1 MNRLM
6 PVAVVSLM
14 AVCLCLGPDLS
25 ASLVPVVPSAQSASA
40 AQQESSAAKRDSA
53 QEGVIAVEL
62 AKSLNSRKLKAGDP
76 VVAKTT
82 AELRTANGMVIPRG
96 SKVLGHVTEATS
108 RANGSAQSTLGISF
122 DKIALKQG
130 KELPLKASIQA
141 VGPPPNMGPAAMGMG
156 NPSSMP
162 SGGMPTPMGGAPGP
176 MGGAPGPMG
185 GAPGPMG
192 GAPGPMGGA
201 PGPMGGVNPGEP
213 GPPPS
218 NFPSSNPSAPS
229 TSAPSSSTQGN
240 GEHPSE
246 LTARSSGVVGLHNLQ
261 LQPNSVLASSGKEVK
276 LESGSQILLRVQ
288 SQ

>member
-25 ASLVPVVPSAQSASA
+25 ASLVPAVFSAQSASA
-40 AQQESSAAKRDSA
+40 AQQESSAGKRDSA
-53 QEGVIAVEL
+53 QAGVIAVEL

-108 RANGSAQSTLGISF
+108 RAKGSAQSTLGISF

-141 VGPPPNMGPAAMGMG
+141 VGPPPNMGPAAMEMG

-176 MGGAPGPMG
+176 MGGINAGQL
-185 GAPGPMG
+185 
-192 GAPGPMGGA
+192 
-201 PGPMGGVNPGEP
+201 

-229 TSAPSSSTQGN
+229 ASAPSSATQGN
-240 GEHPSE
+240 GEHLGE
-246 LTARSSGVVGLHNLQ
+246 LTARSRGVVGLHNLQ
-261 LQPNSVLASSGKEVK
+261 LEPNSVLASSGKEVK
-276 LESGSQILLRVQ
+276 LEGGSQMMLRVQ
-288 SQ
+288 NQ